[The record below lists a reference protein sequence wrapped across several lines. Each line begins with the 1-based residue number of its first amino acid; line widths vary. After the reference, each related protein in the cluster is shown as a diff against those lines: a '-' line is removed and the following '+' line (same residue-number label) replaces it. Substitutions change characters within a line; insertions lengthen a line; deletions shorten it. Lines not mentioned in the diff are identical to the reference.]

1 MSDKTTLAGPP
12 SRTAPFGSDVQGQ
25 DDLIS
30 ADPHSR
36 RWLVCGYFTPDYRH
50 WAETLADSLRRHNA
64 PYHLFATTKAGTWE
78 ATSRQKPAA
87 ILNAMGRYP
96 DKAIV
101 WLDVDCQVLGDLSPL
116 ADLRADVAAYTRTR
130 QPKWRRRQRFLVKS
144 GTMVFKPTE
153 AARAFVGEWSRN
165 AARGQPWD
173 SDQHS
178 LLKTFGEMCDV
189 TFQRLP
195 HTWCTVVG
203 ERHAG
208 GSPIIEHASA
218 AREHTKPWKL
228 IAKVLMK

>member
-1 MSDKTTLAGPP
+1 MPP
-12 SRTAPFGSDVQGQ
+12 IATSPAKKAAASSTVEVREQ
-25 DDLIS
+25 DDLVS
-30 ADPHSR
+30 VVPQPTP
-36 RWLVCGYFTPDYRH
+36 WLVCGYFTPDYRH
-50 WAETLADSLRRHNA
+50 WAEALAASLRTHHA
-64 PYHLFATTKAGTWE
+64 PHHLFATAKAGTWE
-78 ATSRQKPAA
+78 ATSRQKPMA
-87 ILNAMGRYP
+87 ILHAMHRYP
-96 DKAIV
+96 DQVIV

-153 AARAFVGEWSRN
+153 AARAFVREWSRN
-165 AARGQPWD
+165 AARAQPWD

-178 LLKTFGEMCDV
+178 LLKTFGETTDV

-203 ERHAG
+203 ERFAG
-208 GSPIIEHASA
+208 SNPTIQHASA
-218 AREHTKPWKL
+218 AREHTRPWKL

>member
-1 MSDKTTLAGPP
+1 MLQIATSPASKAAALSTVEVRA
-12 SRTAPFGSDVQGQ
+12 Q
-25 DDLIS
+25 DDLVSVEPQS
-30 ADPHSR
+30 A

-50 WAETLADSLRRHNA
+50 WAEALAASLRTHRA
-64 PYHLFATTKAGTWE
+64 PHHLFAIAKAGTWE
-78 ATSRQKPAA
+78 ATSRRKPSA
-87 ILNAMGRYP
+87 ILGAMDRYP
-96 DKAIV
+96 DKVIV
-101 WLDVDCQVLGDLSPL
+101 WLDVDCQVLGNLSPL

-144 GTMVFKPTE
+144 GTMVFKPTD
-153 AARAFVGEWSRN
+153 AARAFVREWSKN
-165 AARGQPWD
+165 AACAQPWD

-178 LLKTFGEMCDV
+178 LLKTFGEMTDV

-208 GSPIIEHASA
+208 SSPTIQHASA
-218 AREHTKPWKL
+218 AREHTRPWKL